1 MTRLPR
7 LCFEDRQS
15 RPFKQSHGR
24 IAEMTGSD
32 GRKATG
38 MDAFRI
44 LTQFAFRR
52 KMYYLCNSQAGL
64 STGKSR
70 FFDVFRAFPHRFWP
84 YCFLKF
90 PVLQLKFQVF
100 VLKIQYGLFGFRYFK
115 PIF

>member
-52 KMYYLCNSQAGL
+52 KMLYLCNSKAGP

-70 FFDVFRAFPHRFWP
+70 FFIVFQACSGDFPLYFHP
-84 YCFLKF
+84 KL
-90 PVLQLKFQVF
+90 PVLQFKFQVF
-100 VLKIQYGLFGFRYFK
+100 VLKLR
-115 PIF
+115 